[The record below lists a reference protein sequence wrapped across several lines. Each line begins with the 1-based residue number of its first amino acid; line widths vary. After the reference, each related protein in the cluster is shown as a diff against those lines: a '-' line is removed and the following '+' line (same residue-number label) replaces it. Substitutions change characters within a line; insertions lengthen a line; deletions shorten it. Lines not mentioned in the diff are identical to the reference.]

1 VVTFLPHPVH
11 MIDAVIVT
19 GTGGRCCIMRLAD
32 AACALTR
39 GQHVSVWND
48 VMAAI
53 FKVWRQ
59 IERTSTSPRTQSD
72 VEIRSMNRL
81 RLTTLTSI

>member
-1 VVTFLPHPVH
+1 MNKEYNSKVSSKNSKCLLKNLEKKRHVVTFLPHPVH

-39 GQHVSVWND
+39 GQHVSV
-48 VMAAI
+48 
-53 FKVWRQ
+53 
-59 IERTSTSPRTQSD
+59 
-72 VEIRSMNRL
+72 
-81 RLTTLTSI
+81 